1 MGATEGRSMTRIPST
16 VIKVLLLLLYA
27 VPLLYLVLTSLKSNQ
42 DVVAHSASLI
52 FVPSLDGYVSAFQQG
67 ILGAGLSTIVIAGLT
82 TIVCLAIGL
91 PTAYGLARSRSV
103 AIPIA
108 LAVLIILQMIP
119 QTATLIPL
127 YQVLGSWGM
136 LGSYPGLVVADAAML
151 LPFTIVLL
159 RPFFAGVPPEL
170 EEAASMDGANRFVTF
185 VRIVLPVVR
194 NGIMTVGTLLFIMT
208 GGEFIYAVSFL
219 SNPQQYPLS
228 ATIAQQISQYGVDW
242 PALMAIAVLASVPTL
257 IVFAVGQRSLVRGL
271 SLGAVK

>member
-1 MGATEGRSMTRIPST
+1 MKHLPSRIVKT
-16 VIKVLLLLLYA
+16 LLLLIYA
-27 VPLLYLVLTSLKSNQ
+27 VPLLYLVLTSLKPNQ

-52 FVPSLDGYVSAFQQG
+52 FVPTLQGYVSAFQQG
-67 ILGAGLSTIVIAGLT
+67 ILSAALSTVLIAGMT
-82 TIVCLAIGL
+82 TIVCLVIGL
-91 PTAYGLARSRSV
+91 PTAYGLARSRTIL
-103 AIPIA
+103 IPIG

-119 QTATLIPL
+119 QTSTLIPL
-127 YQVLGSWGM
+127 YQVLGSWGL

-159 RPFFAGVPPEL
+159 RPFFVSVPQEL
-170 EEAASMDGANRFVTF
+170 EEAAAMDGASRLGAF

-194 NGIMTVGTLLFIMT
+194 NGVMTVGTLVFIIT

-228 ATIAQQISQYGVDW
+228 ATVAQQISQYGVDW
-242 PALMAIAVLASVPTL
+242 PALMAIAVLASIPTL
-257 IVFAVGQRSLVRGL
+257 IVFAVGQRTLVRGL